1 MRKFDITFPASL
13 LVTAQPIDL
22 SALSLRQKDFYLN
35 LFSEIVEVYKA
46 KKKKR
51 AVIGIAGPTGAGKS
65 VVAVLCKEFARQAGL
80 PFVLESVTIDAYH
93 FPNQYLLSHFS
104 NGAPL
109 KQVKGRFDT
118 YDAGALAG
126 DLRAFSAGKTVSFP
140 TYSRELHN
148 PVRDGIVVEARD
160 ALLLVEGLWLLFDK
174 AGWEAIGPLLDYA
187 IFIEGDAARA
197 REAVLQRHRA
207 GGRSLEDAA
216 RYYELVDARNSE
228 LVMTTQHKANKVIP
242 AYYSI

>member
-1 MRKFDITFPASL
+1 M
-13 LVTAQPIDL
+13 
-22 SALSLRQKDFYLN
+22 
-35 LFSEIVEVYKA
+35 
-46 KKKKR
+46 
-51 AVIGIAGPTGAGKS
+51 
-65 VVAVLCKEFARQAGL
+65 
-80 PFVLESVTIDAYH
+80 
-93 FPNQYLLSHFS
+93 
-104 NGAPL
+104 
-109 KQVKGRFDT
+109 
-118 YDAGALAG
+118 
-126 DLRAFSAGKTVSFP
+126 
-140 TYSRELHN
+140 
-148 PVRDGIVVEARD
+148 EARD